1 MNIKQKLTSA
11 ALIGAMMAGVV
22 APASFAAVKV
32 RNNGAGSVNGVAKVK
47 LTKKVVAQGNVTGAS
62 TFVMTGAKTGG
73 NDANANTGDG
83 TSVTTGTAS
92 TTTTVRTTGGDNT
105 NTVAEQESCCCGGE
119 EDTDVAITGNGAGSF
134 NGVFVLSACKNVVK
148 QGNAT
153 LSETTV
159 ISGASTG
166 GNSASANTGGTT
178 SVTTGNATTTT
189 TVTTTGGSNTN
200 N

>member
-22 APASFAAVKV
+22 APASFAAVKIK
-32 RNNGAGSVNGVAKVK
+32 NNGAGSLNGVAKVK

-62 TFVMTGAKTGG
+62 TFVMTSTKTGG
-73 NDANANTGDG
+73 NDANANTGNG
-83 TSVTTGTAS
+83 TTVTTGTAK
-92 TTTTVRTTGGDNT
+92 TTTTVETTGGNNT
-105 NTVAEQESCCCGGE
+105 NTVGEQESCCCGGE
-119 EDTDVAITGNGAGSF
+119 EDTNVAITGNGAGSM
-134 NGVFVLSACKNVVK
+134 NGVFILSACKNVVK

-153 LSETTV
+153 LTETTI
-159 ISGASTG
+159 ISSTSTG
-166 GNSASANTGGTT
+166 GNDANANTGGTT
-178 SVTTGNATTTT
+178 SISTGNATTTT